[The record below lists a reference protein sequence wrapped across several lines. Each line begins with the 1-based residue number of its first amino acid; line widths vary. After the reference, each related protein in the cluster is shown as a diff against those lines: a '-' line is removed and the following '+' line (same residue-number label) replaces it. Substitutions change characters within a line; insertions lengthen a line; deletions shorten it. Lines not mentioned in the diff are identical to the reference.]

1 MKERVI
7 TTICWC
13 SFSLRNWSLLQKYF
27 FLMLSRNI
35 NFSSQRNCSQIY
47 KVNEPTRLSLVHAP
61 DDTARSVTELI
72 ATALAKF
79 IRRSGYDEL
88 LAFAKWSSGPPF
100 DVPRAIL
107 RFTTCQVSS
116 PSVIVCSGYSTP
128 LSSLQ
133 RLRSAKIFPR
143 NPFELASKVYR
154 RGLTTATRNACIIPS
169 NTRMKIQE
177 WGSAASVRLCTAVIA
192 VVIVGPRCNAFVIL
206 PDAFPTSALCLGTVP
221 CYHLF
226 WMLYFFYSLL
236 GKLGFF
242 GCERSTRML
251 FYFGYLNVDQVIRN
265 EECSRFSILDMC
277 SGIWQQLGP
286 DDSSAV
292 ISTFGYERSGPRC
305 SNPGT
310 RCLVFLSTTCFT
322 KCRRNKRNEFNPCKS
337 SDAKKKK
344 EKEKKQ
350 QYLHSDVYTSSSTI
364 TMGVDVFLML

>member
-1 MKERVI
+1 M
-7 TTICWC
+7 
-13 SFSLRNWSLLQKYF
+13 
-27 FLMLSRNI
+27 
-35 NFSSQRNCSQIY
+35 
-47 KVNEPTRLSLVHAP
+47 HAP

-107 RFTTCQVSS
+107 RFTTCRVSS
-116 PSVIVCSGYSTP
+116 PSVIVCSGYGTP

-133 RLRSAKIFPR
+133 RLRFAKIFPR
-143 NPFELASKVYR
+143 NSFELASKVYR
-154 RGLTTATRNACIIPS
+154 RGLATATRNACIIPS

-251 FYFGYLNVDQVIRN
+251 FYFEYLNVDQVIRN
-265 EECSRFSILDMC
+265 EECSCFSILDMC
-277 SGIWQQLGP
+277 SGTRQQLGP
-286 DDSSAV
+286 DDGNAV
-292 ISTFGYERSGPRC
+292 ISAFGYERSGPTY
-305 SNPGT
+305 SNSGT
-310 RCLVFLSTTCFT
+310 RSPIFPSHDVLCKMQKKQKERIQSVQIFGR
-322 KCRRNKRNEFNPCKS
+322 KKR
-337 SDAKKKK
+337 KK
-344 EKEKKQ
+344 EKRAAVPLQRRLHQ
-350 QYLHSDVYTSSSTI
+350 QQHYHHSISTSY
-364 TMGVDVFLML
+364 V